1 MSQPTQQ
8 RAPLKIEQTLALLID
23 AYHADRFITA
33 LDALNAY
40 GDCSWHSSVSTLR
53 ERGLVFEQHTH
64 NHTNQVGGVT
74 RFQSYQLTPE
84 SLEKAEALLASYRMA
99 RTPEQ
104 QKSA

>member
-1 MSQPTQQ
+1 MEQPTQQ
-8 RAPLKIEQTLALLID
+8 RAPLKIEQSLALLID

-53 ERGLVFEQHTH
+53 ERGLV
-64 NHTNQVGGVT
+64 GGVT

-84 SLEKAEALLASYRMA
+84 SLEKAEALLADYRLA
-99 RTPEQ
+99 RSVESGVP
-104 QKSA
+104 S